1 MSEVKTEN
9 ISSKRTLNNTG
20 KIILI
25 TTWVLS
31 LLLIIVGIIVATD
44 KQAETPALTAG
55 KVTQTETEEW
65 EYYSYTFTP
74 AANTYYYIYIDG
86 GRLTSFTDED
96 DTNVSFQQVTNRTD
110 YEIVYRAYLYK
121 NETYNLKVYATGSSI
136 SIKASQN

>member
-55 KVTQTETEEW
+55 KVTQTETKAQ
-65 EYYSYTFTP
+65 EYYSYTFTS
-74 AANTYYYIYIDG
+74 AANAYYYIYIDG
-86 GRLTSFTDED
+86 GLLISLKDKD
-96 DTNVSFQQVTNRTD
+96 DKNNTVQRQTGYTD
-110 YEIVYRAYLYK
+110 YDNVYKTYLYK